1 MTNIIS
7 IKDAF
12 KNGKAVMPYVMSG
25 EDSVEKTIKD
35 IKFLAKVGADII
47 EVGVPYSDPIA
58 DGDVIY
64 AAATKAIRNGITIK
78 DVFHIIEEVRKE
90 VNIPL
95 VVMTYINPVVCY
107 GLEEF
112 FKKCN
117 ELKVG
122 GIIVPD
128 LPLEEIDLIKPYLEK
143 FSVEFIPLVS
153 INSSE
158 ERVKKL
164 CESSNGFLYAVSVLG
179 ITGERGKYPKS
190 TIDYIRKIKD
200 ISALPV
206 ALGFGVT
213 SREQVDEI
221 YNDVDGFII
230 GTKIVRLLEEEN
242 YEELEKLVKSLKD

>member
-1 MTNIIS
+1 MTNIIK

-12 KNGKAVMPYVMSG
+12 KYEKAVMPYVMCG
-25 EDSVEKTIKD
+25 ENSVEKTISD
-35 IKFLAKVGADII
+35 IKFLAKVGANII
-47 EVGVPYSDPIA
+47 EVGVPYSDPLA

-64 AAATKAIRNGITIK
+64 AAATKAIKNGITVK

-95 VVMTYINPVVCY
+95 VIMTYINPVVCY

-117 ELKVG
+117 ELKVE

-128 LPLEEIDLIKPYLEK
+128 LPFEEIDLIKPYLEK
-143 FSVEFIPLVS
+143 YSIEFIPVVS

-158 ERVKKL
+158 ERVKQL
-164 CESSNGFLYAVSVLG
+164 CEISNGFLYAVSVLG
-179 ITGERGKYPKS
+179 ITGERGRYPQS
-190 TIDYIRKIKD
+190 TIDYVRKIRKI
-200 ISALPV
+200 SSLPV

-213 SREQVDEI
+213 SREQVDDI
-221 YNDVDGFII
+221 YNDVDGLII

-242 YEELEKLVKSLKD
+242 YDELEKLIKSLKN

>member
-1 MTNIIS
+1 MTNIIK

-12 KNGKAVMPYVMSG
+12 KYEKAVMPYVMCG
-25 EDSVEKTIKD
+25 ENSVEKTISD
-35 IKFLAKVGADII
+35 IKFLAKVGANII
-47 EVGVPYSDPIA
+47 EVGVPYSDPLA

-64 AAATKAIRNGITIK
+64 AAATKAIKNGITVK

-95 VVMTYINPVVCY
+95 VIMTYINPVVCY

-117 ELKVG
+117 ELKVE

-128 LPLEEIDLIKPYLEK
+128 LPFEEIDLIKPYLEK
-143 FSVEFIPLVS
+143 YSIEFIPLVS

-158 ERVKKL
+158 ERVKQL
-164 CESSNGFLYAVSVLG
+164 CEISNGFLYAVSVLG
-179 ITGERGKYPKS
+179 ITGERGRYPQS
-190 TIDYIRKIKD
+190 TIDYVRKIRKI
-200 ISALPV
+200 SSLPV

-213 SREQVDEI
+213 SREQVDDI
-221 YNDVDGFII
+221 YNDVDGLII

-242 YEELEKLVKSLKD
+242 YDELEKLIKSLKN